1 MGFSVAKAQ
10 CLVAPPYAAAALVMF
25 VQAIFAD
32 KWRIRGP
39 VVAFN
44 AAMGLVGLALMGY
57 LESPAPRYFGIFL
70 ATIAGEFSSS
80 SSSGVLFYAVRNFG
94 FIIETDR
101 MIPTR
106 KRKLP
111 GTGILAK
118 VITSH
123 YSKLYLRS

>member
-25 VQAIFAD
+25 FQAVFAD

-70 ATIAGEFSSS
+70 ATIAGKFS
-80 SSSGVLFYAVRNFG
+80 
-94 FIIETDR
+94 
-101 MIPTR
+101 
-106 KRKLP
+106 K
-111 GTGILAK
+111 
-118 VITSH
+118 
-123 YSKLYLRS
+123 YSKLLYATCWFLYRD